1 MRRVEEAKKI
11 MEAEMLQE
19 MERRKQEQL
28 EEAKRREVWVVLLC
42 LSFSLCFTAATAG
55 LGKATCEFETRFD
68 RRPRR
73 NELFRSIAKNYCL
86 ELERD
91 D

>member
-28 EEAKRREVWVVLLC
+28 EDAKRREVRVVLLC
-42 LSFSLCFTAATAG
+42 LSFSLCITAAVAG
-55 LGKATCEFETRFD
+55 LGEATREFETRFV

-73 NELFRSIAKNYCL
+73 NESFRSIAKNYCL
-86 ELERD
+86 ELD
-91 D
+91 